1 MIYIILFAVFIVL
14 DQLTKYWAVHV
25 LSHMT
30 TMPVIKGVFHFTYVE
45 NTGAA
50 FGILQQ
56 RKGFLVAATAV
67 ILLLIL
73 FYIYKKRPKYPLFLL
88 SLASVCAGAV
98 GNLIDRVRLSY
109 VIDFIDV
116 RIIQFAVFN
125 LADCFVVVGVIL
137 LAICVLRG
145 KTE

>member
-1 MIYIILFAVFIVL
+1 MSVTIAGEGIREGAVF
-14 DQLTKYWAVHV
+14 
-25 LSHMT
+25 
-30 TMPVIKGVFHFTYVE
+30 F
-45 NTGAA
+45 
-50 FGILQQ
+50 
-56 RKGFLVAATAV
+56 
-67 ILLLIL
+67 
-73 FYIYKKRPKYPLFLL
+73 
-88 SLASVCAGAV
+88 CAGAV